1 MAVLAVRCISVSESD
16 APIEQAIFNEKD
28 EIIGYEEVVERSYYA
43 SFALEAVVCRLAAYD
58 VLPEAKRLQLA
69 PPCLPRMGRRPS
81 QREKPICFSV
91 HMRDRGRYE
100 TIRPRKGE
108 PRWEFPYPG
117 EHVLAVDDQNDSGI
131 LSQYDGV
138 SGNMLFSWREGRGRS
153 AYLALPDRRFLA
165 VLCRI

>member
-1 MAVLAVRCISVSESD
+1 M
-16 APIEQAIFNEKD
+16 
-28 EIIGYEEVVERSYYA
+28 ERSYYA

-58 VLPEAKRLQLA
+58 VLPEAKEITIGSSLFTEDGQVPFAEGKTYL
-69 PPCLPRMGRRPS
+69 LFGTYEGPRTVRND
-81 QREKPICFSV
+81 QAE
-91 HMRDRGRYE
+91 E
-100 TIRPRKGE
+100 GE

-138 SGNMLFSWREGRGRS
+138 SGNMLFSWRENREGAHIWRS
-153 AYLALPDRRFLA
+153 PDRRFLA